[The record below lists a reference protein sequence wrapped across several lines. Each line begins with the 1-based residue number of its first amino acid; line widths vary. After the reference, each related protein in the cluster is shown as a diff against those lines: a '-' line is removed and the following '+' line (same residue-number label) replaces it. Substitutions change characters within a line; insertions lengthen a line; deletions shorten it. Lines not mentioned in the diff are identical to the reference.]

1 MDEVVEV
8 TGLERAHAT
17 PRAVDGIDFT
27 VRSGEGFAFLGPNA
41 GTVFDNP
48 GAVAADELVVFALAP
63 LASLADVR
71 VFRWR
76 AS

>member
-8 TGLERAHAT
+8 TGPETVHGT
-17 PRAVDGIDFT
+17 PAAVDGIDCT
-27 VRSGEGFAFLGPNA
+27 VRGGEGFAFLGPNA
-41 GTVFDNP
+41 GTAFDNP